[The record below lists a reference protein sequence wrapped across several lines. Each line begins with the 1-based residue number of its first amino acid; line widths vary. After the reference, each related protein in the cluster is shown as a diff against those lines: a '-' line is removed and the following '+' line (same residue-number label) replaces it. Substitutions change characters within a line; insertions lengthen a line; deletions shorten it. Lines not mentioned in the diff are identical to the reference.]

1 MKAAPLLRVLGLGV
15 LVFGLAWLAAV
26 VYWRGSGAEVTAGH
40 LLVWLLCVPLVVL
53 AAVLGIRALVRRRRA
68 AGAIAAEGDAGNRTA
83 ASAAEPDRPLFLH
96 AGAVWTRVGADPGAV
111 AQALVQPVRPPLHPA
126 LRDSMGLPVF
136 AAGVEDLDPDHVAGL
151 LSAGGHG
158 GGAHAAPAPHVLRAL
173 ALLEPV
179 AEDLLLAALDH
190 GRQAADP
197 SPAPVSGDGL
207 HPHAIHHSRSAQA
220 APGTAPAPSLHVYL
234 LLPAGWPAPLRE
246 AAAARVAEIARGT
259 GLAADR
265 VEIEP
270 LPAARSDD
278 CWALLD
284 RIAALPRESA
294 APRLLLAADSML
306 DPRIVDRLEARG
318 ELLVSG
324 HLEGR
329 IPGEAA
335 AGLLLAPD
343 AGAFAS
349 PLVTLHGTCHAS
361 AGRGRAAA
369 GDSAQLLQSA
379 LDTAALEGGEG
390 TVVFTDADHR
400 PSRAVEAAGAIT
412 SALPEADLPLAAR
425 HLGLACGDTGI
436 ATPLVL
442 LAVAAAHVSQ
452 ADAPALVLALAG
464 DGRRTALAVSP
475 TVAAPGI
482 AGTPEEVP
490 AATGAATA

>member
-15 LVFGLAWLAAV
+15 LVFVLAWLAAV
-26 VYWRGSGAEVTAGH
+26 VYWRVSGAEVTAGH

-53 AAVLGIRALVRRRRA
+53 AAVLGIRALLRRRRA
-68 AGAIAAEGDAGNRTA
+68 ADAVVADDGPGSPVA
-83 ASAAEPDRPLFLH
+83 ASQAKPDRPLLLH
-96 AGAVWTRVGADPGAV
+96 AAAVWTRVGADPGSV
-111 AQALVQPVRPPLHPA
+111 AQALVQPVRPPLHPV

-136 AAGVEDLDPDHVAGL
+136 AAGVEDLDPESVAGL
-151 LSAGGHG
+151 LASNGRGDGTHTAV
-158 GGAHAAPAPHVLRAL
+158 APHVARAL

-179 AEDLLLAALDH
+179 AEDLLLAALEH
-190 GRQAADP
+190 GHQAPDP
-197 SPAPVSGDGL
+197 SPALVSGAGL

-220 APGTAPAPSLHVYL
+220 TPGAAPAPPLHVHL

-246 AAAARVAEIARGT
+246 AAAARVAEIARCT

-265 VEIEP
+265 VEIEHV
-270 LPAARSDD
+270 PATRPDD

-284 RIAALPRESA
+284 RIAALSLEPG
-294 APRLLLAADSML
+294 APHLLLAADSML
-306 DPRIVDRLEARG
+306 DPRIVERLEARG

-329 IPGEAA
+329 VPGEAA
-335 AGLLLAPD
+335 AGLLLVPATD
-343 AGAFAS
+343 S
-349 PLVTLHGTCHAS
+349 PISPCVTLHTACHAS

-369 GDSAQLLQSA
+369 GDSARLLQSA
-379 LDTAALEGGEG
+379 LATATLEGGED

-400 PSRAVEAAGAIT
+400 PSRAVEAAGAIN
-412 SALPEADLPLAAR
+412 SALPEADPLLAAR

-436 ATPLVL
+436 AAPVVL
-442 LAVAAAHVSQ
+442 LAMAAAHVRQ

-475 TVAAPGI
+475 PAAALGA
-482 AGTPEEVP
+482 AGTPDEVP
-490 AATGAATA
+490 AATEAATA